1 MASKKLQGNSF
12 QDLNPGQSLKL
23 RPQLFCFENA
33 HKKLQFQVQYVAQC
47 MKLITELDESEQE
60 KIQSAAKVENDVEYT
75 RFSTNDVSV
84 VIEVGKEAI

>member
-1 MASKKLQGNSF
+1 
-12 QDLNPGQSLKL
+12 
-23 RPQLFCFENA
+23 
-33 HKKLQFQVQYVAQC
+33 